1 MASLAWRLV
10 AAVALVVLTYN
21 PSGHSYY
28 HWAGTAVSQARL
40 GPEHYFVAVVLI
52 IGWVMSIR
60 ATLRSLGGVG
70 ILLGAAFFATL
81 MWVLT
86 HYNII
91 PVDSVTAIVWIALL
105 CMATLLATGMSW
117 SHIRRRISG

>member
-21 PSGHSYY
+21 PSGHYY
-28 HWAGTAVSQARL
+28 WAGTAVSQARL

-70 ILLGAAFFATL
+70 ILSP
-81 MWVLT
+81 
-86 HYNII
+86 H
-91 PVDSVTAIVWIALL
+91 
-105 CMATLLATGMSW
+105 
-117 SHIRRRISG
+117 